1 MNITVVGTGYV
12 GLVSGV
18 CLAAVGHNITCVD
31 VREEVVD
38 NLNNRIPHIYENGLA
53 ELLDEVIEYDN
64 FRATTDLYKAL
75 DNSNVVIVA
84 VGTPSENG
92 KIDLS
97 QIKTVCTQIGEY
109 IKTTEKFIS
118 VIIKS
123 TVIPTTTDTFVKN
136 IIEKSSGKKLG
147 QFGLGMNPEF
157 LKEGDAIN
165 DFMKPDR
172 VVIGFED
179 ETTKQILE
187 EIYSPWGCLKICV
200 NTRTAEMIKYTNNT
214 LLACIISINNELA
227 NIATE
232 IGDIDYNNVIDGVIS
247 DKRWSPTIDGKI
259 ITPTITSYFTPG
271 AGFGGSCFPKDVQ
284 AIRTQGEKLGLQMSV
299 TNAVLKINDKQPRQV
314 INSLVRKFDS
324 LYDKK
329 ALLLGLSFKP
339 GTDDI
344 RESSA
349 LKILDLL
356 LQEEIKV
363 IAHDPL
369 AIEHTKK
376 IYKDS
381 NLSFTQTWISE
392 IPSVDLIII
401 GTNWPEYK
409 ELKNHLSI
417 LKEQNIVLFDTKR
430 LFKVD
435 EMNDIEYLTFGY
447 FKNNG

>member
-31 VREEVVD
+31 VREEVVN

-53 ELLDEVIEYDN
+53 KLLDEVIEYDN
-64 FRATTDLYKAL
+64 FRATTNLHKAL
-75 DNSNVVIVA
+75 DNSNVVVVA

-109 IKTTEKFIS
+109 IKTTNKFIS

-136 IIEKSSGKKLG
+136 IIEKASGKKLG

-179 ETTKQILE
+179 EITKQILE
-187 EIYSPWGCLKICV
+187 EIYSPWNCFKICV

-232 IGDIDYNNVIDGVIS
+232 IGDIDYNNVIGGVIS
-247 DKRWSPTIDGKI
+247 DKRWSSVIDEKI
-259 ITPTITSYFTPG
+259 ITPTIASYFTPG

-284 AIRTQGEKLGLQMSV
+284 AIRTQGEMLGLQMSV
-299 TNAVLKINDKQPRQV
+299 TNAVLKINDKQPKQV
-314 INSLVRKFDS
+314 ISSLLKKFDNLS
-324 LYDKK
+324 DKK
-329 ALLLGLSFKP
+329 VLLLGLSFKP
-339 GTDDI
+339 ETDDV

-356 LQEEIKV
+356 LQEKTKV

-369 AIEHTKK
+369 AIEHTKQLF
-376 IYKDS
+376 KDS
-381 NLSFTQTWISE
+381 NLKFTQTWINE
-392 IPSVDLIII
+392 ISNVDLIII

-409 ELKNHLSI
+409 KLKDYLSI

-430 LFKVD
+430 LFEVD
-435 EMNDIEYLTFGY
+435 EMNDVDYLTFGY

>member
-31 VREEVVD
+31 VREEVVN

-64 FRATTDLYKAL
+64 FRATTNLYKAL

-109 IKTTEKFIS
+109 IKTTDKFIS

-147 QFGLGMNPEF
+147 EFGLGMNPEF

-179 ETTKQILE
+179 EATKQILE

-299 TNAVLKINDKQPRQV
+299 TNAVLKINDKQHRQV
-314 INSLVRKFDS
+314 ISSLLKKFDNLS
-324 LYDKK
+324 DKK

-339 GTDDI
+339 ETDDI

-356 LQEEIKV
+356 LIEEVKV

-369 AIEHTKK
+369 AMEHTKK
-376 IYKDS
+376 LFEDS